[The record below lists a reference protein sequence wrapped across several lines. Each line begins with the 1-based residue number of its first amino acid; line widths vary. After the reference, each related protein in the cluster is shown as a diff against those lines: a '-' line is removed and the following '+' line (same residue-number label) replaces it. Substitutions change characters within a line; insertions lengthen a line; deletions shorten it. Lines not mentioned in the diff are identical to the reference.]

1 MPRGRPKNLSDYE
14 QRKVR
19 KIRSFLS
26 DHEITRFDKFHDA
39 ALLKT
44 VHVDSSGKFF
54 VSYDFFNERLHEIGN
69 LVMDLTQK

>member
-19 KIRSFLS
+19 KIRTFLS
-26 DHEITRFDKFHDA
+26 DKKIARFDKFHDA

-54 VSYDFFNERLHEIGN
+54 ISYDFFNERLNEIEN
-69 LVMDLTQK
+69 LVMDLTRK